1 MVETVSVTTVVP
13 IILAV
18 ISMAVQVAQL
28 VRVGVVVHP
37 TIPDGVR
44 KITPGE
50 EVTAVFTG
58 EVVPALVMAVVNM
71 EVKLA
76 GDGAVP
82 LIRESEVV
90 RRKSLLM
97 SKEKEYKAEILRLLE
112 IFEAQYPESPGYL
125 YDELPYMVALGAIV
139 IHRAGCE
146 LNDEPEKYK
155 PYEQLDTLELTT
167 AMREE
172 IENFLIRNQLDK
184 AETYYIFDSH

>member
-1 MVETVSVTTVVP
+1 MKKRSGDPRKRQAMKEVL
-13 IILAV
+13 LA
-18 ISMAVQVAQL
+18 
-28 VRVGVVVHP
+28 
-37 TIPDGVR
+37 
-44 KITPGE
+44 
-50 EVTAVFTG
+50 
-58 EVVPALVMAVVNM
+58 
-71 EVKLA
+71 
-76 GDGAVP
+76 
-82 LIRESEVV
+82 RESEVV

-112 IFEAQYPESPGYL
+112 LFGAQYPESPGYL

-155 PYEQLDTLELTT
+155 PHEQLDTLELTP